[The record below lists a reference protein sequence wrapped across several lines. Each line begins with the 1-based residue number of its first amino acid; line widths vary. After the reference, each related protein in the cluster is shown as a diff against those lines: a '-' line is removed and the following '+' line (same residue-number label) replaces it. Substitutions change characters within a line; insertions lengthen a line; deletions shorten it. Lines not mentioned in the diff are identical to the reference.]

1 MDNTKSIA
9 VELETGEREQEET
22 EEEME
27 ARVLLEEAMEEDYS
41 SASNED

>member
-1 MDNTKSIA
+1 M
-9 VELETGEREQEET
+9 LTGEREQET

-41 SASNED
+41 NATDSD